1 MLVTIPGLLD
11 APRLARVRELL
22 DGARFV
28 DGRLSAGTAARRVK
42 NNQELEPEAAVMEEL
57 NRIVMGALVRH
68 PTFNAAAMPLRV
80 ATPFYARYRPGM
92 TYGDH
97 VDDPVMGPAGGR
109 YRSDVST
116 TVYLN
121 GPEEYTGGELVVHTP
136 FGSQEV
142 KLAAGDAILYP
153 SSSLHRVAEVTSGER
168 LAAVT
173 WTQSLVRD
181 PGQRELLYTL
191 GTARER
197 LLAERP
203 DAPETRQV
211 DVSYVNLVRMWSEV

>member
-1 MLVTIPGLLD
+1 MLVTISGLLD
-11 APRLARVRELL
+11 AARLARVRELL

-57 NRIVMGALVRH
+57 NRTVMGALVRH